1 MAAEEKSESINFDNE
16 QIEQKTLNSNEE
28 RQIKKSQENKTRR
41 NKSQSRL
48 IKTRFPNINQHRKQK
63 IYQEI
68 NQTIIKMKKM
78 RI

>member
-41 NKSQSRL
+41 NKSQ
-48 IKTRFPNINQHRKQK
+48 
-63 IYQEI
+63 
-68 NQTIIKMKKM
+68 
-78 RI
+78 